1 MNNTNTLRSERYKD
15 DKIKITLFVHGQTFH
30 LFVHADVLY
39 PGMWYMNI
47 YFFQAQH
54 ALIKHC
60 MHDCYIMDILPKRYT
75 LHI

>member
-15 DKIKITLFVHGQTFH
+15 DKRKITLFVHGQTFH

-60 MHDCYIMDILPKRYT
+60 MYDCYIMDILPKRYT